1 MSKKVAPRKRES
13 SNRWKYARAAKKAV
27 VQLDGVAK
35 MKGHGWQWL
44 HRASGMAIDIDER
57 NRFLVEARVIAHFGA
72 DLRALGLEI
81 QEAVAAAIRTL
92 SDRPIGNI
100 DVVVESLNLPT
111 E

>member
-1 MSKKVAPRKRES
+1 MPKNAVPRKRES
-13 SNRWKYARAAKKAV
+13 GNRWKYARAAKKAI

-35 MKGHGWQWL
+35 MKGHGCQWL
-44 HRASGMAIDIDER
+44 HRASGMAITIDER
-57 NRFLVEARVIAHFGA
+57 NRFLVETSVIAHFGA

-81 QEAVAAAIRTL
+81 QEAVAGAIRNL

-100 DVVVESLNLPT
+100 DVVVESMKLPA